1 MCQCYAAV
9 DYSMDLLTAYVRTI
23 IVQIILLFL
32 VVVLIVVV
40 ASVLVTDRGIVR
52 PMKRLERRAYR
63 DTLTGLQNRTA
74 YYEYNQ
80 VLDKRIAEGT
90 ADFAIVMV
98 DVNFLKRVNDTY
110 GHEKGNEYLKNTS
123 DLIGRTFGR
132 ENTYRTGGDEFVVV
146 AEGDARNGVERRIED
161 FKAAVTRY
169 QANDA
174 LKPWQ
179 KVSAAI
185 GIADYEP
192 GRDSRTE
199 DVLKRADAAMYQ
211 NKLAMK
217 AQRTD

>member
-40 ASVLVTDRGIVR
+40 ASLLVTDRGIVR

-80 VLDKRIAEGT
+80 ALDKRIAEGT

-110 GHEKGNEYLKNTS
+110 GHENGNVYIRQCCRLVCTIFEHS
-123 DLIGRTFGR
+123 PVFRV
-132 ENTYRTGGDEFVVV
+132 GGDEFVVILENSDLQGYEKLV
-146 AEGDARNGVERRIED
+146 KR
-161 FKAAVTRY
+161 FKYEIKKRSQDET
-169 QANDA
+169 
-174 LKPWQ
+174 LEPWE
-179 KVSAAI
+179 KVSAAV
-185 GIADYEP
+185 GVAVYDPRADHSA
-192 GRDSRTE
+192 D
-199 DVLKRADAAMYQ
+199 DVFKRADQAMYADKQ
-211 NKLAMK
+211 AMK
-217 AQRTD
+217 AVRLD

>member
-1 MCQCYAAV
+1 
-9 DYSMDLLTAYVRTI
+9 MDLLTAYVRTI

-80 VLDKRIAEGT
+80 ALDKRIAEGT
-90 ADFAIVMV
+90 ADFALVMV

-110 GHEKGNEYLKNTS
+110 GHEKGNEYLKNAS

-132 ENTYRTGGDEFVVV
+132 ENT
-146 AEGDARNGVERRIED
+146 
-161 FKAAVTRY
+161 
-169 QANDA
+169 
-174 LKPWQ
+174 
-179 KVSAAI
+179 
-185 GIADYEP
+185 
-192 GRDSRTE
+192 
-199 DVLKRADAAMYQ
+199 
-211 NKLAMK
+211 
-217 AQRTD
+217 

>member
-1 MCQCYAAV
+1 M
-9 DYSMDLLTAYVRTI
+9 
-23 IVQIILLFL
+23 
-32 VVVLIVVV
+32 
-40 ASVLVTDRGIVR
+40 
-52 PMKRLERRAYR
+52 
-63 DTLTGLQNRTA
+63 
-74 YYEYNQ
+74 
-80 VLDKRIAEGT
+80 
-90 ADFAIVMV
+90 
-98 DVNFLKRVNDTY
+98 
-110 GHEKGNEYLKNTS
+110 
-123 DLIGRTFGR
+123 
-132 ENTYRTGGDEFVVV
+132 V

-192 GRDSRTE
+192 GRDSCTE
-199 DVLKRADAAMYQ
+199 NVLKRADAAMYQ